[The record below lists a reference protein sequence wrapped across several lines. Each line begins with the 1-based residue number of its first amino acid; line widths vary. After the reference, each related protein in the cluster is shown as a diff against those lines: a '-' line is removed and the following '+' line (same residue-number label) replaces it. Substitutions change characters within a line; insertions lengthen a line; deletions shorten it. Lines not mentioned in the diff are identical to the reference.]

1 MPSEVTESTFL
12 HPATAAS
19 SGGFHCSEQVPGV
32 LLSLPSVTDVCYGSQ
47 VCGKSLPAS
56 LPTDNSVSDMVSR
69 EMLCDIVRSAFHQSL
84 EQQLR
89 HEQLLRQD
97 FGRRSKGEV
106 RAVLPLLPL
115 LILYMAFLSTH
126 SPGSGEG
133 ACQPTSYIG

>member
-1 MPSEVTESTFL
+1 MEKRSPPVVSSLPSELTESAIL

-19 SGGFHCSEQVPGV
+19 SGAYQCSEHVPGV
-32 LLSLPSVTDVCYGSQ
+32 SSTLNSVPDTYDGSQ
-47 VCGKSLPAS
+47 VYGKSLPPS
-56 LPTDNSVSDMVSR
+56 LRTNSSVSDMVSR

-106 RAVLPLLPL
+106 SA
-115 LILYMAFLSTH
+115 
-126 SPGSGEG
+126 
-133 ACQPTSYIG
+133 

>member
-1 MPSEVTESTFL
+1 MPSEVTESTCL

-19 SGGFHCSEQVPGV
+19 SGGFQYSEQVPGV
-32 LLSLPSVTDVCYGSQ
+32 LSTLHSVTGVYDGSQ
-47 VCGKSLPAS
+47 VYGKSLPAS

-106 RAVLPLLPL
+106 C
-115 LILYMAFLSTH
+115 AFL
-126 SPGSGEG
+126 P
-133 ACQPTSYIG
+133 